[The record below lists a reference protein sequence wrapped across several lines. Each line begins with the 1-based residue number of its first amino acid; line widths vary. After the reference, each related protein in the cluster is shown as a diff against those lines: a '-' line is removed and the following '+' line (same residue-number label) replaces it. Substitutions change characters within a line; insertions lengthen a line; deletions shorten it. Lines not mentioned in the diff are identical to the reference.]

1 MLSFHRAVHG
11 LMVHRLRSFSTVLP
25 RRAQEVKAWVD
36 EVVLHHNFC
45 FKAAKFTCQKV
56 WGSSFFT
63 SVLNKKLDLKMG
75 FSKEDSFFLK
85 LLVGDWGIGVFSK
98 VGALFSFGV
107 MRFCFIRIL
116 ADPCKKKGNRYL
128 KWRYCIF

>member
-45 FKAAKFTCQKV
+45 FKAAKFTCQKI

-63 SVLNKKLDLKMG
+63 SFLNKKLDLKMG

-85 LLVGDWGIGVFSK
+85 VVGWRLGDWSFLKSGCTFFFWGHEV
-98 VGALFSFGV
+98 LFHKNLS
-107 MRFCFIRIL
+107 
-116 ADPCKKKGNRYL
+116 
-128 KWRYCIF
+128 